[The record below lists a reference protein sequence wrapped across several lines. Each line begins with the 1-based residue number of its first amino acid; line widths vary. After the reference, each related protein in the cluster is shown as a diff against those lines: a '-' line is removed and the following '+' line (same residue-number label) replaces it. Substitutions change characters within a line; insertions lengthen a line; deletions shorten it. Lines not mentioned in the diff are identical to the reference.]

1 MVWIALTFLS
11 HSSDSV
17 VKKTDFDEVAKK
29 VNAIQTT
36 NTSNLVKKAEY
47 STKLMKLKRKLLIM
61 ITVTGI
67 LIHIHLMS

>member
-29 VNAIQTT
+29 VNAIQINEIEKKIIDHDHSNRYINTHTFNELRSQNFKARLAQT
-36 NTSNLVKKAEY
+36 N
-47 STKLMKLKRKLLIM
+47 
-61 ITVTGI
+61 
-67 LIHIHLMS
+67 